1 MIGYQNYTFESNT
14 NPDKAREAVYQYL
27 LYYGPTGRSMSE
39 IGDDICFSHGSVNT
53 AIEQLVQQRRVM
65 VIKLSTRRYVYMALP
80 ICKRKYLP
88 NLNAI
93 LADDERRMAHYAKM
107 YEQYKTGL
115 AQLRDTIKM
124 VEANDLNDRADQLIR
139 ELGYE

>member
-1 MIGYQNYTFESNT
+1 MFESNT

-27 LYYGPTGRSMSE
+27 LHNGPTDKSMSE
-39 IGDDICFSHGSVNT
+39 IGYNICFSHGAVDT
-53 AIEQLVQQRRVM
+53 AIEQLVEQGKVT

-88 NLNAI
+88 RLNAI
-93 LADDERRMAHYAKM
+93 LADDERRMAHYARL

-115 AQLRDTIKM
+115 AHLKDAIKM
-124 VEANDLNDRADQLIR
+124 VEAGDRADQLIR